1 MNKFLFGAAAA
12 ALAFAIP
19 AAAPAQQL
27 PAGVVGVVDSQR
39 ILEGC
44 TVCVAANQQLEAQ
57 QQQLRQRAQ
66 QLGLVSAAPNTPS
79 TLEAEA
85 QAIQAAVNALPQGQ
99 QPDAA
104 LQARFQTYQTNL
116 QNAQREI
123 GTREQQIR
131 RNQGY
136 VLQQIQQ
143 RVAPAVAQVAQQRG
157 ATVVL
162 EAGNIA
168 WNSPATDLTPAVV
181 AVVNQNTTPLNV
193 NAPPPQQQGAQ
204 QQQQPP
210 QQQRREQG
218 R

>member
-1 MNKFLFGAAAA
+1 MNRFFLGAAT
-12 ALAFAIP
+12 ALALSIP

-44 TVCVAANQQLEAQ
+44 TVCLAANQQLEAQ
-57 QQQLRQRAQ
+57 QAQLRQRAQ
-66 QLGLVSAAPNTPS
+66 QLGLSRAQENTP
-79 TLEAEA
+79 TALENEA
-85 QAIQAAVNALPQGQ
+85 TAIRTAIDALAQGQ

-104 LQARFQTYQTNL
+104 LQARAQTFQTNL
-116 QNAQREI
+116 TNAQREVA
-123 GTREQQIR
+123 TREQQIR
-131 RNQGY
+131 RNQAF
-136 VLQQIQQ
+136 VLQQIQA

-168 WNSPATDLTPAVV
+168 WSSPAIDLTPNVV
-181 AVVNQNTTPLNV
+181 AVVNQNTAPLNV
-193 NAPPPQQQGAQ
+193 NAPPPPQQPAQ
-204 QQQQPP
+204 QQQQRP
-210 QQQRREQG
+210 QG

>member
-1 MNKFLFGAAAA
+1 MNRLLFGAAAA
-12 ALAFAIP
+12 ALAFAVP
-19 AAAPAQQL
+19 AIAPAQQL

-44 TVCVAANQQLEAQ
+44 TVCLAANQQLEAQ
-57 QQQLRQRAQ
+57 QAQLRQRAQ
-66 QLGLVSAAPNTPS
+66 QLGLVSATPNTPA
-79 TLEAEA
+79 TLETEA
-85 QAIQAAVNALPQGQ
+85 AAIRTALEALPQGQ
-99 QPDAA
+99 QPDAT
-104 LQARFQTYQTNL
+104 LQARAQTFQTNL
-116 QNAQREI
+116 TNAQREV

-131 RNQGY
+131 RNQAF

-162 EAGNIA
+162 ESGNIA
-168 WNSPATDLTPAVV
+168 WSSPAIDLTPAVV

-193 NAPPPQQQGAQ
+193 NAPPPQQQPAQ
-204 QQQQPP
+204 QQQQ
-210 QQQRREQG
+210 QQRPQG

>member
-1 MNKFLFGAAAA
+1 MIKFAFGAVAA
-12 ALAFAIP
+12 ALALAVPAI
-19 AAAPAQQL
+19 APAQQL

-44 TVCVAANQQLEAQ
+44 TVCVQANQQLEAQ
-57 QQQLRQRAQ
+57 QAALRQRAT

-85 QAIQAAVNALPQGQ
+85 QAIQAAVNALAQGQ

-104 LQARFQTYQTNL
+104 LQARAQTFQTNL
-116 QNAQREI
+116 TNAQREVQ
-123 GTREQQIR
+123 TQEQQIR
-131 RNQGY
+131 RNQAF

-162 EAGNIA
+162 EASNIA
-168 WNSPATDLTPAVV
+168 WNSPAVDLTPAVV
-181 AVVNQNTTPLNV
+181 AIVNQNTTPLNV
-193 NAPPPQQQGAQ
+193 NAPPPQQQPA
-204 QQQQPP
+204 QQQPP
-210 QQQRREQG
+210 RPQG